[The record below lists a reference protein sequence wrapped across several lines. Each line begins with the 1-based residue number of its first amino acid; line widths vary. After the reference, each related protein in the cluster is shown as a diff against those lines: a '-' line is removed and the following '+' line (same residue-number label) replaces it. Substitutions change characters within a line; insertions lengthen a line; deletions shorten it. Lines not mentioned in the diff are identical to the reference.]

1 MVMARSIGFSL
12 SKSSSSNSCLARLIG
27 FSSSKNSFPLI
38 GKCYSL
44 PITYSTT
51 TTPTTESRRPTKQL
65 PRLILASENT
75 VYRFYSLWEKDVKK
89 VVVQCS
95 DPPPHADS
103 RCFEQSKL
111 AFCIRTRRAD
121 YDYPNLWITLH
132 SFFMQYDQIIY
143 HSGKKLFYTLTARG
157 WTIELEAWDLH
168 SDPINRFHIEDQS
181 QVLRDSMHDWP
192 PCMDEEDMFDS
203 VLDSVES
210 LNWDR
215 RIHLVYDHQSQ
226 ELFIVMRHVLEAHRK
241 VLHIVNPDSITHK
254 TMTFDVF
261 KVDFINDNLM
271 NLQYLKDSIGKHAF
285 FVGKKWSF
293 VLSTTEFPELRPD
306 SIYFADDHYDWEHNF
321 RGHDMGIYDYK
332 EDSIIDKIE
341 SISPANS
348 WFIPDVD
355 TPDVDVDF

>member
-1 MVMARSIGFSL
+1 
-12 SKSSSSNSCLARLIG
+12 
-27 FSSSKNSFPLI
+27 
-38 GKCYSL
+38 
-44 PITYSTT
+44 
-51 TTPTTESRRPTKQL
+51 
-65 PRLILASENT
+65 
-75 VYRFYSLWEKDVKK
+75 
-89 VVVQCS
+89 
-95 DPPPHADS
+95 
-103 RCFEQSKL
+103 
-111 AFCIRTRRAD
+111 
-121 YDYPNLWITLH
+121 
-132 SFFMQYDQIIY
+132 MQYDQIIY